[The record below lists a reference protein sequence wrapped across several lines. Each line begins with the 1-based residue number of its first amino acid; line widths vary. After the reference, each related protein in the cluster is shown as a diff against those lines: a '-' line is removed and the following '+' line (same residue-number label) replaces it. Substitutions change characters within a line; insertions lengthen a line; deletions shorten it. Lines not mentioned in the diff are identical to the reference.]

1 MSVPFYGRVGNDDFD
16 LKRFTPKSLIF
27 LIKFDS
33 ILKVCNLLRSY
44 LCNYKTK
51 RKVTMGL
58 TRSQKSSFISELV
71 YSESG
76 INEIIRVL
84 VGTFL

>member
-1 MSVPFYGRVGNDDFD
+1 
-16 LKRFTPKSLIF
+16 
-27 LIKFDS
+27 
-33 ILKVCNLLRSY
+33 
-44 LCNYKTK
+44 
-51 RKVTMGL
+51 MGL
-58 TRSQKSSFISELV
+58 TRSQNSSFISELV